1 MNNGFVSSS
10 KNNFST
16 IKCYF
21 NQKVFFTNIKASATN
36 KCKGPQQICC
46 GEVLAGAGG
55 LLSSDV

>member
-10 KNNFST
+10 ENNFST

-21 NQKVFFTNIKASATN
+21 NQKVFFTNIKARATN
-36 KCKGPQQICC
+36 KYKGPQQICC
-46 GEVLAGAGG
+46 EVLAGAGG